1 MIRKQYTFTLI
12 DECAKCKYY
21 LQSRDKKPC
30 IFCERNQDML
40 DAFTDNFEQGE
51 PEVPAAPD
59 VIAEEPHPND
69 KFLKQW
75 GIKPEAMQELKKIK
89 RRKF

>member
-1 MIRKQYTFTLI
+1 MAIDQNTL
-12 DECAKCKYY
+12 
-21 LQSRDKKPC
+21 Q
-30 IFCERNQDML
+30 ML
-40 DAFTDNFEQGE
+40 HRE